1 MAKDWENVKTMAQK
15 KLVTFLDEIVK
26 ENHMPTLVP
35 HICALMISMFQ
46 FPENLSFWFKF
57 DSANAAINSASL

>member
-1 MAKDWENVKTMAQK
+1 MAKDWGNVQKMVKK

-26 ENHMPTLVP
+26 EKHLPTLFP
-35 HICALMISMFQ
+35 HICALMINMFQ

-57 DSANAAINSASL
+57 DSANPAINSASL